1 MDAGLTGVLLVVLVA
16 PLWIGTRSA
25 TPSETATTAVAG
37 ATLSTVRVLALVVRR
52 RHPVLT
58 LTVVSLYRLLQ
69 LFVRSDP
76 VAADLALVVAIYSL
90 AADATSRL
98 VHLAGLGPSPSP
110 PSPAVW
116 RPRCCRRGAPPGSPP
131 PRRSPTTDHLRLGRS
146 GCRSGSKKHVV
157 GGAA

>member
-1 MDAGLTGVLLVVLVA
+1 MLVA

-25 TPSETATTAVAG
+25 TPSETATTAVAV
-37 ATLSTVRVLALVVRR
+37 ATLSTVMVLALVVRR
-52 RHPVLT
+52 RHPVLAF
-58 LTVVSLYRLLQ
+58 TVVSLCCALQ

-76 VAADLALVVAIYSL
+76 VAADLAFVVATYSL
-90 AADATSRL
+90 GANATSRL
-98 VHLAGLGPSPSP
+98 AHLAGLGTVAVAAV
-110 PSPAVW
+110 PAAW
-116 RPRCCRRGAPPGSPP
+116 RPRWCRRGAPPGSPP